1 MKKIILAT
9 LLIGLAFH
17 LSSQSKMAT
26 QAEIQR
32 FKAST
37 TYVVL
42 EENPFSIFNATIK
55 ASMELYWKITPYK
68 IINATE
74 FEKNRT
80 DPSKSFLFISY
91 AEITKT
97 KTSLFSTNTSLF
109 DNVDQFRYNLLNLI
123 LGEKSGNLNKMPD
136 LASLPLS
143 YAAPISKN
151 ESEEEE
157 DEIDYTYKIGGIL
170 RLMQFYI
177 NWTVENPN
185 KTFDNLM
192 SSYTTEVKTLEIWV
206 TKEDLGADA
215 STLEKIA
222 KVYPHFVKIVTTAE
236 IETAIKEGK
245 SNVVFIHKIGPE
257 KFKLKDP
264 ICFITLIN
272 CGTGKPYY
280 FTYHKAKDKATDGM
294 VLSEFKT
301 LAK

>member
-1 MKKIILAT
+1 MKKLFFAT
-9 LLIGLAFH
+9 LFICFSIH
-17 LSSQSKMAT
+17 LSSQTKVAT
-26 QAEIQR
+26 PAEIQR

-42 EENPFSIFNATIK
+42 EENPFSVFNAIIK
-55 ASMELYWKITPYK
+55 VSMETYWKITPFK
-68 IINATE
+68 IINAAE

-80 DPSKSFLFISY
+80 DQTKSFLFISY

-143 YAAPISKN
+143 YAAPIKKN
-151 ESEEEE
+151 ASEEEE
-157 DEIDYTYKIGGIL
+157 DEIDYSYKIGGIL

-177 NWTVENPN
+177 NWTIENPS

-192 SSYTTEVKTLEIWV
+192 TNYTKEIKTNELWV

-222 KVYPHFVKIVTTAE
+222 KVYPHIVKIVTTAE

-280 FTYHKAKDKATDGM
+280 FTYHKAKDKTTDGM